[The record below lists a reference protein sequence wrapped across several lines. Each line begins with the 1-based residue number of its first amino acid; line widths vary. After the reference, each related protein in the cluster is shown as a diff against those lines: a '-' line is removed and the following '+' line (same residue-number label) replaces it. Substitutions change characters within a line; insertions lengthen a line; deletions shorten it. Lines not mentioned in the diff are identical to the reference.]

1 MGCEMVK
8 KRFRGSM
15 SGYNKDDVNKYIENM
30 MDEYEAKIAEKD
42 MTIKNRNEQI
52 EKINMLYEEQKSKEE
67 ALQREKD
74 GITKALIRANELSD
88 QIVKEAKETA
98 FEEVTEL
105 EIRAEEERE
114 KIVDLKRQLTA
125 LQLSAAKLLEKF
137 NDSVEKVAGSSEEG
151 K

>member
-1 MGCEMVK
+1 MAK

-15 SGYNKDDVNKYIENM
+15 NGYNKDDVNKYIENM

-42 MTIKNRNEQI
+42 MTIMNRNEQI

-114 KIVDLKRQLTA
+114 KIVDLKKQLTA

-137 NDSVEKVAGSSEEG
+137 NDSVEKVAGSSEEE

>member
-1 MGCEMVK
+1 MGCEMAK

-42 MTIKNRNEQI
+42 MTIMNRNEQI
-52 EKINMLYEEQKSKEE
+52 EKINMLYEEQKGKEE

-137 NDSVEKVAGSSEEG
+137 NDSVEKVAGSSEEE

>member
-1 MGCEMVK
+1 MAK

-15 SGYNKDDVNKYIENM
+15 NGYNKDDVNKYIENM

-42 MTIKNRNEQI
+42 MTIMNRNEQI

-114 KIVDLKRQLTA
+114 KIVDLKKQLTA

>member
-1 MGCEMVK
+1 MRCEMAK

-15 SGYNKDDVNKYIENM
+15 NGYNKDDVNKYIENM

-42 MTIKNRNEQI
+42 MTIMNRNEQI

-114 KIVDLKRQLTA
+114 KIVDLKKQLTA

-137 NDSVEKVAGSSEEG
+137 NDSVEKVAGSSEEE

>member
-1 MGCEMVK
+1 MAK

-42 MTIKNRNEQI
+42 MTIMNRNEQI
-52 EKINMLYEEQKSKEE
+52 EKINMLYEEQKGKEE

-137 NDSVEKVAGSSEEG
+137 NDSVEKVAGSSEEE

>member
-1 MGCEMVK
+1 MGCEMAK

-15 SGYNKDDVNKYIENM
+15 NGYNKDDVNKYIENM

-42 MTIKNRNEQI
+42 MTIMNRNEQI

-114 KIVDLKRQLTA
+114 KIVDLKKQLTA

-137 NDSVEKVAGSSEEG
+137 NDSVEKVAGSSEEE